1 MPPTAYAEV
10 ETDLPGGTLRQAGRH
25 AGRRI
30 LAPHPDLRSNS
41 FSRGIF
47 LVTATAGRHQESTRR
62 GTALTRVPSA
72 FDSEDSRHA

>member
-1 MPPTAYAEV
+1 MPPAAYETA
-10 ETDLPGGTLRQAGRH
+10 ETDLPGGSLRQADRH

-41 FSRGIF
+41 VSRGMF
-47 LVTATAGRHQESTRR
+47 LVTATAGRHRESTRR
-62 GTALTRVPSA
+62 VTTLPLVPRA